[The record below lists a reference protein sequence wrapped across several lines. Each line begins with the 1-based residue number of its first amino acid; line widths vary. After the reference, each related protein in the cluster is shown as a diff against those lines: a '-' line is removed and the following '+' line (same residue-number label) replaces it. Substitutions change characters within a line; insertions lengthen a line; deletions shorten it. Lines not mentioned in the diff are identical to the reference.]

1 MVISRIRFDARVNE
15 LHERV
20 TVVRAQVGGTDFAQH
35 QIRPIGESPV
45 GGCDGDSRRVDGIGF
60 GALNTPMDTTPWRAG
75 AFLQIQ
81 AAFAEM
87 EREFLRQRVL
97 EGVKAARA
105 RGRKR
110 GRPRVMT
117 IEKLRYAQG
126 LMADRT
132 RSTPPPA
139 PWREL
144 GGLPT
149 STLYH
154 YRAADGTLKDPSR
167 RLLDG

>member
-1 MVISRIRFDARVNE
+1 
-15 LHERV
+15 
-20 TVVRAQVGGTDFAQH
+20 
-35 QIRPIGESPV
+35 
-45 GGCDGDSRRVDGIGF
+45 
-60 GALNTPMDTTPWRAG
+60 MDTTTPAG
-75 AFLQIQ
+75 RAFLQIQ

-87 EREFLRQRVL
+87 ERNLLRQRVL
-97 EGVKAARA
+97 EGVEAARA
-105 RGRKR
+105 RGRKG

-117 IEKLRYAQG
+117 IEKLRYAQR

-132 RSTPPPA
+132 RSIPA
-139 PWREL
+139 VCREL

-154 YRAADGTLKDPSR
+154 YLAADGTLKDPGR